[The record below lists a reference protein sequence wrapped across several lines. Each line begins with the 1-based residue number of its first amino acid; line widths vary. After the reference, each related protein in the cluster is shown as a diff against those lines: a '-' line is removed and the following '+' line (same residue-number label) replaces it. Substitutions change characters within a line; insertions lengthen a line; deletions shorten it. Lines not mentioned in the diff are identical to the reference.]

1 VKERKLHI
9 TIAIPAYT
17 GSVYMATMRSLV
29 NDLVMLVSRGDT
41 FTLIDDIG
49 SAYIADCRGAIAS
62 NFLKTDSDCLV
73 FVDSDVAWEKGALL
87 RLVDHPVDLVGGVY
101 PYRVDELG
109 FPIKYLEKEELW
121 ADPETGL
128 LEVAAIATGFMKIS
142 RNCLEKLVEAY
153 PEQYFHDGA
162 KDNLFYDLFAHIAE
176 GDKKYG
182 EDYSFC
188 FRWSKIGGKVW
199 CDPEIKMGHTGN
211 KTFVGHFGNY
221 LRNR

>member
-1 VKERKLHI
+1 MEFRRVLF
-9 TIAIPAYT
+9 
-17 GSVYMATMRSLV
+17 RS
-29 NDLVMLVSRGDT
+29 
-41 FTLIDDIG
+41 G

-87 RLVDHPVDLVGGVY
+87 KLIDHKVDLVGGIY
-101 PYRVDELG
+101 PYRIDDLG
-109 FPIKYLEKEELW
+109 FPIKYLDKPELW

-128 LEVAAIATGFMKIS
+128 LEVAAIPTGFMAIS
-142 RNCLEKLVEAY
+142 RNCLEQMVKAY

-162 KDNLFYDLFAHIAE
+162 KDNLFYDLFAHIAD

-211 KTFVGHFGNY
+211 KTFVGHFGDW